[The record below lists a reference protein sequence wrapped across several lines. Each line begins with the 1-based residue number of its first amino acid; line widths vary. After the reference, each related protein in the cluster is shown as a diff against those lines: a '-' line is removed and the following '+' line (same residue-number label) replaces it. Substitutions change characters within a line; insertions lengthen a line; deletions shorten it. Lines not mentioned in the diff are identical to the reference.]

1 MSWDV
6 PFHFVIQNKVVLP
19 LPSLE
24 VLSDVSSY
32 PNRHAGVMHV
42 LETSVVMWLKQIK
55 VSFRRSFSIICT
67 LDLTCTYVH
76 TYIYSRKQSIHST
89 CH

>member
-1 MSWDV
+1 MAAVCGV
-6 PFHFVIQNKVVLP
+6 PLYSSCYSNFSVMGCPCFIIFLQKQVVLP

-55 VSFRRSFSIICT
+55 VSCRRT
-67 LDLTCTYVH
+67 LQYVH
-76 TYIYSRKQSIHST
+76 TYV
-89 CH
+89 